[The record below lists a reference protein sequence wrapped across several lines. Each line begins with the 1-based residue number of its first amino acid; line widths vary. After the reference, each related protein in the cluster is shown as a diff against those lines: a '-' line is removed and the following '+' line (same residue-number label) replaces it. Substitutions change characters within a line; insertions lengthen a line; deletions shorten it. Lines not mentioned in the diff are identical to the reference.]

1 MAEQSLLRLI
11 KCSIEYLH
19 KDEAERIPRGLR
31 GIYVLYRFRRR
42 TNRYEVVYVG
52 MTNAGR
58 AGGIRGRVRRHRAKK
73 GELWTHFSAYEVWDN
88 ISNEEVSE
96 LEGLFRHIYRL
107 DPRANRL
114 NLQRGF
120 KKLKQIDRIELK

>member
-19 KDEAERIPRGLR
+19 KGEAERIPRGLR
-31 GIYVLYRFRRR
+31 GIYVLYSFRRR

-52 MTNAGR
+52 MTNAGSR
-58 AGGIRGRVRRHRAKK
+58 GGIRRHRAKK
-73 GELWTHFSAYEVWDN
+73 GDLWTHFSAYEVWDN

-120 KKLKQIDRIELK
+120 KKLKQIDRIELKKSDE